1 MGKIFKTIALT
12 QCIIFVNT
20 RDFAL
25 KLKSFLKK
33 DNFDSVLMFG
43 KMDPE
48 ERDEIMN
55 RFRKGEAKTI
65 ITTNMLARGIDVPE
79 VELVINFDVPTLV
92 GKGGSVLGGDPE
104 SYIHRIG
111 RAGRFG
117 TPGIAL
123 TLLDREQ
130 DKIYFEEIIEHFDM
144 TKKVTE
150 LKDEEHLA
158 DVYKSIISGDDI

>member
-1 MGKIFKTIALT
+1 MALT

-20 RDFAL
+20 RDFAE
-25 KLKSFLKK
+25 KLLRLLNKE
-33 DNFDSVLMFG
+33 NFSAVLMFG
-43 KMDPE
+43 KMDPD

-79 VELVINFDVPTLV
+79 VELVINFDVPILI
-92 GKGGSVLGGDPE
+92 GSNRSVLGGDPE
-104 SYIHRIG
+104 SYLHRIG

-150 LKDEEHLA
+150 LRDEEHLA
-158 DVYKSIISGDDI
+158 EVYKSINSGDEFNAV